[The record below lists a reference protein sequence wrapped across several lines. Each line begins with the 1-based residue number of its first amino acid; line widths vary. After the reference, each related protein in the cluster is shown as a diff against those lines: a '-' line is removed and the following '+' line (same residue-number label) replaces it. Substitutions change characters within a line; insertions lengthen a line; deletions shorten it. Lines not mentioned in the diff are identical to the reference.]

1 MTSVLASLEN
11 ITALMEE
18 LETLLGDYL
27 GTFSDGQIALW
38 AEPPFI
44 PPTLKCSGLQVV
56 VGRWEEN
63 LQPQK
68 ACVGSAQAVQRNFW
82 RVTLICYPQRIGG
95 DLTPEDLEDMDSA
108 IAAMER
114 RFPLHRKR
122 SPQTK
127 EDAYPQVS
135 FLLDKSSIINLSL

>member
-1 MTSVLASLEN
+1 MTSVFDSLEN
-11 ITALMEE
+11 LTALMEE

-27 GTFSDGQIALW
+27 GEFSNGQIALW

-44 PPTLKCSGLQVV
+44 PTTLNCSGLQVV

-68 ACVGSAQAVQRNFW
+68 ACVGTAQALQRNFW
-82 RVTLICYPQRIGG
+82 RVTLICF
-95 DLTPEDLEDMDSA
+95 DLTPEGLEKMDSA
-108 IAAMER
+108 IAAIER

-122 SPQTK
+122 SPETK
-127 EDAYPQVS
+127 EDSYPQVS
-135 FLLDKSSIINLSL
+135 FLLDVSRIINLSL